1 MYVVH
6 GSNLMVSMF
15 LPWTLPWIV
24 HVLSFSR
31 SNHGFSILHLAN
43 KSITGEVQRSY
54 LSLSINS
61 SQIVTKI
68 WKYITC
74 KERTYHLVRNIA
86 TFCVH
91 TEAIYKDRCMLLLY
105 KLSFINTIIR
115 VTTRGTESSREKKQS
130 T

>member
-1 MYVVH
+1 
-6 GSNLMVSMF
+6 MF

-24 HVLSFSR
+24 HVLTFSR

-43 KSITGEVQRSY
+43 KSFTSEVQRSY

-61 SQIVTKI
+61 SQIVKKK

-86 TFCVH
+86 TFSVH
-91 TEAIYKDRCMLLLY
+91 TEAINKDRCMLLLY

-115 VTTRGTESSREKKQS
+115 VTLKCRYNVVLNLVVKRNSQHKSGITN
-130 T
+130 